1 MLLLRTLNPV
11 RPGKEGPYDTFL
23 AGLLGGYTVFGR
35 GKQGSVNQQVRPGTL
50 PLEALERDLTQR
62 CM

>member
-1 MLLLRTLNPV
+1 MLLLRSLNPV

-35 GKQGSVNQQVRPGTL
+35 GKQGSVNQQVPV
-50 PLEALERDLTQR
+50 PHKSSA
-62 CM
+62 